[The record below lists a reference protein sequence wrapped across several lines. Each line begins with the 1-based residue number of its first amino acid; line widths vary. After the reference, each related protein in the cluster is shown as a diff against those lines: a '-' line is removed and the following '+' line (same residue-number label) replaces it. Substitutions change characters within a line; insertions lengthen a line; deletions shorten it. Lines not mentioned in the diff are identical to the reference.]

1 MYFVA
6 LATDYDGTLAEDGRV
21 AEETVAALRSFKQSG
36 RKLILVTGRELPD
49 LQRVFSHLDLFDA
62 AVVENGAVLV
72 DPATGDEIPL
82 GEEPPAL
89 FVEELRRRNVTPLSV
104 GRSIVA
110 TWEPNEK
117 IVLDT
122 IRNLGLELQIVFN
135 KGAVMVLPA
144 GINKASGLAAALAR
158 LQLSPLNVVG
168 IGDAENDH
176 AFLRACGCAVAVANA
191 LPMVKAAAEIV
202 TSAPRGAGVVET
214 VRRILDNDLAEIA
227 PTLERQTIEIARDPQ
242 GEPVRLHPQCG
253 GVLIA
258 GTSGGGKSTAATG
271 FIENIIERGFQLCVI
286 DPEGDYA
293 DLEDAMVLGDVKSPP
308 RLPEIAELL
317 EKPEQNV
324 VINLF
329 GVDVAERPRFLSE
342 LMPALS
348 RLRVATARPHWLVID
363 EAHHLLPSTWNGASL
378 ILPQGFATTM
388 LITVQ
393 PDHVAT
399 EALQRIDYVLA
410 LGSEADRA
418 VSSFCKAIGESA
430 PAAFGQSIVGPTISR
445 GQGLFWSRRSGK
457 LTLVSTIQPRQD
469 RQRHSRKYA
478 EGELGADK
486 SFYFRGPDGALNL
499 RAQNL
504 SLFLQIAEGID
515 DRTWLHH
522 LRAGDYS
529 RWLRD
534 KIKDGELAEGVARI
548 EGDEALTPLESRRR
562 IKEAI
567 ESRYT
572 GPA

>member
-21 AEETVAALRSFKQSG
+21 AEETVAALRSFRQSG

-49 LQRVFSHLDLFDA
+49 LRRVFSHLDLFDA

-122 IRNLGLELQIVFN
+122 IHKLGLELQIVFN

-144 GINKASGLAAALAR
+144 GVNKASGLAAALAR
-158 LQLSPLNVVG
+158 LHLSPFSVVG

-191 LPMVKAAAEIV
+191 LPMVKAEAEIV

-214 VRRILDNDLAEIA
+214 VRRILDGDLAEIA
-227 PTLERQTIEIARDPQ
+227 PTIERQTVEIAHDPQ

-271 FIENIIERGFQLCVI
+271 FVENIIERGFQLCVI
-286 DPEGDYA
+286 DPEGDYT
-293 DLEDAMVLGDVKSPP
+293 DLEGAIVLGDAKSKP

-317 EKPEQNV
+317 GKPDQNV
-324 VINLF
+324 VVNLL
-329 GVDVAERPRFLSE
+329 GVDIAERPHFLSE
-342 LMPALS
+342 LMPVLS
-348 RLRVATARPHWLVID
+348 RLRVETARPHWLVID
-363 EAHHLLPSTWNGASL
+363 EAHHVLPSTWNGASV
-378 ILPQGFATTM
+378 ILPQEFAATV

-399 EALQRIDYVLA
+399 EVLQKTDYVLA
-410 LGSEADRA
+410 LGSEADHS
-418 VSSFCKAIGESA
+418 VSSFCKAVGEPA
-430 PAAFGQSIVGPTISR
+430 PAAFGQSIDR

-457 LTLVSTIQPRQD
+457 LKLVSTIEPRRD

-478 EGELGADK
+478 EGELGEDK

-504 SLFLQIAEGID
+504 ALFVQIADGID
-515 DRTWLHH
+515 DRTWLYH

-534 KIKDGELAEGVARI
+534 KIKDGELAEDVARI

-572 GPA
+572 SPA

>member
-6 LATDYDGTLAEDGRV
+6 LATDYDGTLAEDGQV
-21 AEETVAALRSFKQSG
+21 SEETVAALRSFRQSG

-49 LQRVFSHLDLFDA
+49 LRRVFSHLDLFDA

-72 DPATGDEIPL
+72 DPATGEEIPL
-82 GEEPPAL
+82 GEEPPPR

-117 IVLDT
+117 IVLDA
-122 IRNLGLELQIVFN
+122 IRDLGLELQIVFN

-144 GINKASGLAAALAR
+144 GVNKASGLAAALTR

-191 LPMVKAAAEIV
+191 LPMVKADSEIV

-214 VRRILDNDLAEIA
+214 IRRILDSDLAEIA
-227 PTLERQTIEIARDPQ
+227 PTIERQTAVIAHDLQ

-253 GVLIA
+253 GLLIA

-271 FIENIIERGFQLCVI
+271 LIENIIERGFQLCVI

-293 DLEDAMVLGDVKSPP
+293 DLEGALVLGDAKSPP
-308 RLPEIAELL
+308 RLPEIVELL
-317 EKPEQNV
+317 GKPGQNLV
-324 VINLF
+324 VNLL
-329 GVDVAERPRFLSE
+329 GIDVAERPRFLSE
-342 LMPALS
+342 FMPALS
-348 RLRVATARPHWLVID
+348 SLRVETARPHWLVID
-363 EAHHLLPSTWNGASL
+363 EAHHLLPSAWSGAPL
-378 ILPQGFATTM
+378 VLPQEFAATI

-393 PDHVAT
+393 PKHVAA
-399 EALQRIDYVLA
+399 EALKGIDYILA
-410 LGSEADRA
+410 LGGEADR
-418 VSSFCKAIGESA
+418 VVGSFCKAVGEPA
-430 PAAFGQSIVGPTISR
+430 PSPLGRTIDR
-445 GQGLFWSRRSGK
+445 GQALFWSRHTHK
-457 LTLVSTIQPRQD
+457 LRLVSTLEPRQD

-478 EGELGADK
+478 EGELGEDK

-504 SLFLQIAEGID
+504 ALFMQMAEGID

-534 KIKDGELAEGVARI
+534 KISDSELADDVART

-562 IKEAI
+562 IKKAI
-567 ESRYT
+567 ERRYT
-572 GPA
+572 SPA

>member
-6 LATDYDGTLAEDGRV
+6 LATDYDGTLAEDGLV
-21 AEETVAALRSFKQSG
+21 AEETIAALRSFKQSG
-36 RKLILVTGRELPD
+36 RKLILATGRALAD
-49 LQRVFSHLDLFDA
+49 LRRVFSHLDLFDA

-72 DPATGDEIPL
+72 DPATGEEIPL
-82 GEEPPAL
+82 GEEPPPL

-122 IRNLGLELQIVFN
+122 IRDLGLELQIVFN

-144 GINKASGLAAALAR
+144 GVNKASGLAAALAR

-191 LPMVKAAAEIV
+191 LPMVKADAEIV

-214 VRRILDNDLAEIA
+214 VRRILEDDLAEIA
-227 PTLERQTIEIARDPQ
+227 PTIERQTVEIAHDLQ

-253 GVLIA
+253 SVLIA

-271 FIENIIERGFQLCVI
+271 LIEKINERGFQLCVI

-293 DLEDAMVLGDVKSPP
+293 DLEGALVLGDAKSTP
-308 RLPEIAELL
+308 RLPEIVELL
-317 EKPEQNV
+317 HKPEQNLV
-324 VINLF
+324 VNLL
-329 GVDVAERPRFLSE
+329 GVDVAERPHFLSE
-342 LMPALS
+342 FMPALS
-348 RLRVATARPHWLVID
+348 SLRIESARPHWLVID
-363 EAHHLLPSTWNGASL
+363 EAHHLLPFGWNGASV
-378 ILPQGFATTM
+378 ILPQEFAATI
-388 LITVQ
+388 LITVD
-393 PDHVAT
+393 PEHIAA
-399 EALQRIDYVLA
+399 EALRGINYVLA
-410 LGSEADRA
+410 LGGEADRVVA
-418 VSSFCKAIGESA
+418 SFCKVVGEPA
-430 PAAFGQSIVGPTISR
+430 PPPFGETIDR
-445 GQGLFWSRRSGK
+445 AQALFWNRRSGK
-457 LTLVSTIQPRQD
+457 LRLVSTIEPRQD

-478 EGELGADK
+478 EGELGEDK

-504 SLFLQIAEGID
+504 AFFLQIADGVD

-534 KIKDGELAEGVARI
+534 NIKDSELAEDV
-548 EGDEALTPLESRRR
+548 ESTEKDEPLTPSESRRR

-567 ESRYT
+567 ERRYT
-572 GPA
+572 SPA

>member
-6 LATDYDGTLAEDGRV
+6 LATDYDGTLAEDGLV
-21 AEETVAALRSFKQSG
+21 AEETIAALRSFRQSG

-49 LQRVFSHLDLFDA
+49 LRRVFSHLDLFHG

-72 DPATGDEIPL
+72 DPAKGEEIPL
-82 GEEPPAL
+82 GEEPPPR
-89 FVEELRRRNVTPLSV
+89 FIEELRRRNVAPLSV

-122 IRNLGLELQIVFN
+122 IRDLGLELQIVFN

-191 LPMVKAAAEIV
+191 LPMVKADAEIV
-202 TSAPRGAGVVET
+202 TSAPRGAGVAET
-214 VRRILDNDLAEIA
+214 VHRILETDLAEIA
-227 PTLERQTIEIARDPQ
+227 PTIERQTVTIAHDLE

-253 GVLIA
+253 GLLIT

-293 DLEDAMVLGDVKSPP
+293 ALEGAMVLGDARSPP
-308 RLPEIAELL
+308 RLAEIVELL
-317 EKPEQNV
+317 GKPEQNIV
-324 VINLF
+324 ANLL
-329 GVDVAERPRFLSE
+329 GVDVAERPRFLVE
-342 LMPALS
+342 FMPALS
-348 RLRVATARPHWLVID
+348 SLRVETARPHWLVID
-363 EAHHLLPSTWNGASL
+363 EAHHLLPSAWNGVPLVLAQEFVPT
-378 ILPQGFATTM
+378 I
-388 LITVQ
+388 LITVD
-393 PDHVAT
+393 PAHVAAK
-399 EALQRIDYVLA
+399 ALEGVDYVLA
-410 LGSEADRA
+410 LGGEPHRA
-418 VSSFCKAIGESA
+418 VERYCKAVGESA
-430 PAAFGQSIVGPTISR
+430 PPPFGQTINR
-445 GQGLFWSRRSGK
+445 GQALFWRRRSRELK
-457 LTLVSTIQPRQD
+457 VVSTIEPRQD

-478 EGELGADK
+478 EGELGEDK

-504 SLFLQIAEGID
+504 AIFVQIAEGID

-534 KIKDGELAEGVARI
+534 KIKDGEIAEDLARI
-548 EGDEALTPLESRRR
+548 EEDEALTPSESRRQ

-567 ESRYT
+567 ERRYT
-572 GPA
+572 NPA

>member
-21 AEETVAALRSFKQSG
+21 AEETVAALRSFRQSG

-49 LQRVFSHLDLFDA
+49 LRRVFSHLDLFDA
-62 AVVENGAVLV
+62 VVAENGAVLV
-72 DPATGDEIPL
+72 DPAAGEEIPL
-82 GEEPPAL
+82 GEEPPPR

-191 LPMVKAAAEIV
+191 LPTVKANAEIV
-202 TSAPRGAGVVET
+202 TNAPRGAGVVEM
-214 VRRILDNDLAEIA
+214 VRRILEGDLAEIV
-227 PTLERQTIEIARDPQ
+227 PTIERQTVEIARDPQ

-293 DLEDAMVLGDVKSPP
+293 DLQGAIVLGDSKSKP

-317 EKPEQNV
+317 GNPEQNV
-324 VINLF
+324 VVNLL

-342 LMPALS
+342 LMPAVS
-348 RLRVATARPHWLVID
+348 RLRIETARPHWLVID

-378 ILPQGFATTM
+378 ILPQEFATM

-410 LGSEADRA
+410 LGSEADHS
-418 VSSFCKAIGESA
+418 VSSFCKAVGETA
-430 PAAFGQSIVGPTISR
+430 PAAFGQSIDR
-445 GQGLFWSRRSGK
+445 GQGLFWSRPSGK
-457 LTLVSTIQPRQD
+457 LRLVSTIQPRQD

-478 EGELGADK
+478 EGELGEDK

-504 SLFLQIAEGID
+504 ALFLQIAEGVD
-515 DRTWLHH
+515 DGTWLHH
-522 LRAGDYS
+522 LHAGDYS
-529 RWLRD
+529 QWLRD
-534 KIKDGELAEGVARI
+534 KIKDGELAEDVARI
-548 EGDEALTPLESRRR
+548 ELDEALTPLESRRR

-572 GPA
+572 SPA

>member
-6 LATDYDGTLAEDGRV
+6 LATDYDGTLAEDGQV
-21 AEETVAALRSFKQSG
+21 SEETVAALRSFRQSG

-49 LQRVFSHLDLFDA
+49 LRRVFSHLDLFDA

-72 DPATGDEIPL
+72 DPATGEEIPL
-82 GEEPPAL
+82 GEEPSPL

-117 IVLDT
+117 IVLDA
-122 IRNLGLELQIVFN
+122 IRDLGLELQIVFN

-144 GINKASGLAAALAR
+144 GVNKASGLAAALTR
-158 LQLSPLNVVG
+158 LHLSPLNVVG

-191 LPMVKAAAEIV
+191 LPMVKADAEMV

-214 VRRILDNDLAEIA
+214 IRRILDSDLAEIA
-227 PTLERQTIEIARDPQ
+227 PTIERQTAEIAHDLQ
-242 GEPVRLHPQCG
+242 SEPVRLHPQCG
-253 GVLIA
+253 GLLIA

-271 FIENIIERGFQLCVI
+271 LIENIIERGFQLCVI

-293 DLEDAMVLGDVKSPP
+293 DLEGALVSGDAKSPP
-308 RLPEIAELL
+308 RLPEIVELL
-317 EKPEQNV
+317 GKPGQNV
-324 VINLF
+324 VVNLL
-329 GVDVAERPRFLSE
+329 GIDVAERPRFLSE
-342 LMPALS
+342 FMPALFS
-348 RLRVATARPHWLVID
+348 LRVETARPHWLVID
-363 EAHHLLPSTWNGASL
+363 EAHHLLPSAWSGAPL
-378 ILPQGFATTM
+378 VLPQGFAAII

-393 PDHVAT
+393 PEHVAA
-399 EALQRIDYVLA
+399 EALQGIDYMLA
-410 LGSEADRA
+410 LGGEADR
-418 VSSFCKAIGESA
+418 VVGSFCKAVGEPA
-430 PAAFGQSIVGPTISR
+430 PSSLGQTIDR
-445 GQGLFWSRRSGK
+445 GQALFWSRHTHR
-457 LTLVSTIQPRQD
+457 LRLVSTLQPRQD

-478 EGELGADK
+478 EGELGEDK

-504 SLFLQIAEGID
+504 ALFVQIAQGID

-522 LRAGDYS
+522 LHATDYS

-534 KIKDGELAEGVARI
+534 KISDRELADDVART
-548 EGDEALTPLESRRR
+548 ERDEALTPLESRRR

-567 ESRYT
+567 ERRYT
-572 GPA
+572 SPA

>member
-6 LATDYDGTLAEDGRV
+6 LATDYDGTLAEDGLV
-21 AEETVAALRSFKQSG
+21 TEETVAALRSFRQSG

-49 LQRVFSHLDLFDA
+49 LRRVFSHLDLFDA

-82 GEEPPAL
+82 GKEPPPL
-89 FVEELRRRNVTPLSV
+89 FIEELRRRNVTPLSV

-110 TWEPNEK
+110 TWEPDEK

-122 IRNLGLELQIVFN
+122 IRDLGLELQIVFN

-144 GINKASGLAAALAR
+144 GVNKASGLAAALAK

-191 LPMVKAAAEIV
+191 LPMVKADAEIV

-214 VRRILDNDLAEIA
+214 IRRILDNDLGEIA
-227 PTLERQTIEIARDPQ
+227 STIERQTVEVTQDVQ

-253 GVLIA
+253 GLLIA

-271 FIENIIERGFQLCVI
+271 LIENIIERGFQLCVI

-293 DLEDAMVLGDVKSPP
+293 DLEGALVLSDAKSPP
-308 RLPEIAELL
+308 RLPEIVELL
-317 EKPEQNV
+317 GKPEQNV
-324 VINLF
+324 VVNLL
-329 GVDVAERPRFLSE
+329 GVDVGDRPRFLAE
-342 LMPALS
+342 FMPALS
-348 RLRVATARPHWLVID
+348 SLRVETARPHWLVID
-363 EAHHLLPSTWNGASL
+363 EAHHLLPSAWNGAPL
-378 ILPQGFATTM
+378 VLPQEFAATI

-393 PDHVAT
+393 PEHVAA

-410 LGSEADRA
+410 LGGEADR
-418 VSSFCKAIGESA
+418 VVESFCKAVGEPA
-430 PAAFGQSIVGPTISR
+430 PSPLGQTIDR
-445 GQGLFWSRRSGK
+445 GQALFWSRRSHK
-457 LTLVSTIQPRQD
+457 LRLISTIQPRQD

-478 EGELGADK
+478 DGELGEDK

-504 SLFLQIAEGID
+504 ALFVQIAEGID

-522 LRAGDYS
+522 LRVGDYS

-534 KIKDGELAEGVARI
+534 KINDGELAEDVART
-548 EGDEALTPLESRRR
+548 EQNKALTPSESRRR

-567 ESRYT
+567 DRRYT
-572 GPA
+572 SPA

>member
-6 LATDYDGTLAEDGRV
+6 LATDYDGTLAEDGLV
-21 AEETVAALRSFKQSG
+21 AEETIAALRSFRQSG

-49 LQRVFSHLDLFDA
+49 LRRVFSHLDLFDA

-72 DPATGDEIPL
+72 DPATAEEIPL
-82 GEEPPAL
+82 GEEPPPL

-110 TWEPNEK
+110 TWEPSEK

-122 IRNLGLELQIVFN
+122 IRDLGLELQIVFN

-144 GINKASGLAAALAR
+144 GVNKARGLVAALAR

-191 LPMVKAAAEIV
+191 LPMVKADAEIV
-202 TSAPRGAGVVET
+202 TDAPRGAGVVET
-214 VRRILDNDLAEIA
+214 VHRILEGDLAEIA
-227 PTLERQTIEIARDPQ
+227 PTIERQIVEIARDLK
-242 GEPVRLHPQCG
+242 GESVRLHPHCG

-258 GTSGGGKSTAATG
+258 GTSGGGKSTAAMG
-271 FIENIIERGFQLCVI
+271 LIEKIVERGFQLCVI

-293 DLEDAMVLGDVKSPP
+293 DFEDAVVLGDAKSKP
-308 RLPEIAELL
+308 RLPEIVELL
-317 EKPEQNV
+317 GKPEQNV
-324 VINLF
+324 VVNLL

-348 RLRVATARPHWLVID
+348 HLRVETARPHWLVID
-363 EAHHLLPSTWNGASL
+363 EVHHLLPSAWNGTPL
-378 ILPQGFATTM
+378 VLPQEFAVNI

-393 PDHVAT
+393 PEHVAP
-399 EALQRIDYVLA
+399 EALQGIYYVLA
-410 LGSEADRA
+410 LGGEADRA
-418 VSSFCKAIGESA
+418 VASFCKAVGEPP
-430 PAAFGQSIVGPTISR
+430 PAAFGQSIDR
-445 GQGLFWSRRSGK
+445 GQALFWNRRSHE
-457 LTLVSTIQPRQD
+457 LQVVSTIPPRQEQ
-469 RQRHSRKYA
+469 QRHSRKYA
-478 EGELGADK
+478 EGELGLDK

-504 SLFLQIAEGID
+504 ALFLQIAEGVD
-515 DRTWLHH
+515 DETWLHH
-522 LRAGDYS
+522 LHAGDYS

-534 KIKDGELAEGVARI
+534 KIKDGELADAVASAER
-548 EGDEALTPLESRRR
+548 DDALTPSQSRRR

-567 ESRYT
+567 ERRYT
-572 GPA
+572 NPA

>member
-6 LATDYDGTLAEDGRV
+6 LATDYDGTLAEDGLV
-21 AEETVAALRSFKQSG
+21 AEEIIAALRSFKQSG

-49 LQRVFSHLDLFDA
+49 LRRVFSHLDLFDA

-72 DPATGDEIPL
+72 DPATGEEIPL
-82 GEEPPAL
+82 GDEPPPR
-89 FVEELRRRNVTPLSV
+89 FVEELRRRNVSPLSV

-122 IRNLGLELQIVFN
+122 IRDLGLELQIVFN

-144 GINKASGLAAALAR
+144 GVNKASGLAAALAR

-191 LPMVKAAAEIV
+191 LPMVKADAEIV
-202 TSAPRGAGVVET
+202 TSAPRGAGVAQT
-214 VRRILDNDLAEIA
+214 VRRILEGDLAELA
-227 PTLERQTIEIARDPQ
+227 PTIERQTVEIARDLQ

-271 FIENIIERGFQLCVI
+271 LIEKIIERGFQLCVI

-293 DLEDAMVLGDVKSPP
+293 DLDDALVFGDAKSPP
-308 RLPEIAELL
+308 RVAEIAELL
-317 EKPEQNV
+317 GNPEQNV
-324 VINLF
+324 VVNLL
-329 GVDVAERPRFLSE
+329 GIDTAERPRFLSE
-342 LMPALS
+342 LIPALAH
-348 RLRVATARPHWLVID
+348 LRVETARPHWLVID
-363 EAHHLLPSTWNGASL
+363 EAHHLLPSAWNGTPL
-378 ILPQGFATTM
+378 ILPQEFGANI

-393 PDHVAT
+393 PEHVAA
-399 EALQRIDYVLA
+399 EAMHGIDHVLA
-410 LGSEADRA
+410 LGSEADRVVA
-418 VSSFCKAIGESA
+418 SFCKAVGEPA
-430 PAAFGQSIVGPTISR
+430 PAPLGPSIDR
-445 GQGLFWSRRSGK
+445 GQGLFWSLRSHE
-457 LTLVSTIQPRQD
+457 LVVVWTIRPRQEQ
-469 RQRHSRKYA
+469 QRHSRKYA
-478 EGELGADK
+478 EGELGEDK

-504 SLFLQIAEGID
+504 AFFLQIAEGID

-529 RWLRD
+529 QWLRD
-534 KIKDGELAEGVARI
+534 KIKDGELADDVARS
-548 EGDEALTPLESRRR
+548 ERDGALTPLESRRR

-567 ESRYT
+567 ERRYT
-572 GPA
+572 NPA

>member
-21 AEETVAALRSFKQSG
+21 AEETVAALQSFKQSG

-49 LQRVFSHLDLFDA
+49 LRRVFSHLDLFDA

-72 DPATGDEIPL
+72 DPATGEEIPL
-82 GEEPPAL
+82 GEEPPPL

-122 IRNLGLELQIVFN
+122 IRDLGLELQIVFN

-144 GINKASGLAAALAR
+144 GVNKASGLAAALTR

-176 AFLRACGCAVAVANA
+176 AFLRACGCAAAVSNA
-191 LPMVKAAAEIV
+191 LPMVKADAEIV
-202 TSAPRGAGVVET
+202 TTAPRGAGVVEI
-214 VRRILDNDLAEIA
+214 VRRILDGDLAEIA
-227 PTLERQTIEIARDPQ
+227 PTIERQTIEIALDPQ

-253 GVLIA
+253 GMLIA

-271 FIENIIERGFQLCVI
+271 IIEKIIECGFQLCVI

-293 DLEDAMVLGDVKSPP
+293 DLDDAMVLGDAKSPP
-308 RLPEIAELL
+308 RLPQITELL
-317 EKPEQNV
+317 GNPEQNV
-324 VINLF
+324 VVNLL
-329 GVDVAERPRFLSE
+329 GVDVADRPGFLSE

-348 RLRVATARPHWLVID
+348 RLRVETARPHWLVID
-363 EAHHLLPSTWNGASL
+363 EAHHLLPSAWNGASL
-378 ILPQGFATTM
+378 ILPQELAATI

-393 PDHVAT
+393 PDHVAI

-410 LGSEADRA
+410 LGGDADHA
-418 VSSFCKAIGESA
+418 VASFCKAVGESA
-430 PAAFGQSIVGPTISR
+430 PAALGQSIDR
-445 GQGLFWSRRSGK
+445 GQGLFWRRRSHE
-457 LTLVSTIQPRQD
+457 LRPVSTIHPRKQQ
-469 RQRHSRKYA
+469 QRHSQKYA
-478 EGELGADK
+478 EGELGEDK

-504 SLFLQIAEGID
+504 ALFLQIAEGLD

-534 KIKDGELAEGVARI
+534 KINDGELADSVATV
-548 EGDEALTPLESRRR
+548 EKDEALTPSESRRR
-562 IKEAI
+562 IKGAI
-567 ESRYT
+567 ERRYT
-572 GPA
+572 SPA